1 MENFCSEW
9 LEGKARNT
17 SLEKATHQT
26 PQTNFYKVHSS
37 PSYKPKLKKQKTQP
51 QSGICVSHLQ
61 ASTSHITL
69 CDFRDRNIISLPLSP

>member
-1 MENFCSEW
+1 MVG
-9 LEGKARNT
+9 GKSQKYKSRKGNT
-17 SLEKATHQT
+17 SN

-37 PSYKPKLKKQKTQP
+37 PSSKPKLKKQKTQP